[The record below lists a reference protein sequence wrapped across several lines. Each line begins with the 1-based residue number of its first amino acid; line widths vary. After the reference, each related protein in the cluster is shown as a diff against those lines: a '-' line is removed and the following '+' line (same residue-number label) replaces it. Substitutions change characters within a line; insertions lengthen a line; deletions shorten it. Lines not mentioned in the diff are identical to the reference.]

1 MLNMFA
7 IMRKELRTYFAS
19 PVAYVVIAAFLFI
32 SGYLF
37 AILVTAPTGQGEASM
52 AIVFGNVAVILLLIA
67 PALTMRLLAEEQRS
81 GTIELLLTSPVQD
94 WEVVVGKYLAS
105 VVLFL
110 VPVAMTVVFPVIL
123 FRYGNPDIG
132 PMIGG
137 YVGMV
142 LFGAA
147 FLAIGVL
154 ASSLTQNQVI
164 AALVAVAILL
174 ALWLLNAF
182 TSAFRPPISDAL
194 NYLTIIGHYSDFG
207 RGVIDSKDVIY
218 YLSVIV
224 VALFLGTRALE
235 TRRWT

>member
-1 MLNMFA
+1 MLNMLS

-32 SGYLF
+32 CAYLF
-37 AILVTAPTGQGEASM
+37 AILVTAPVGSAEASM
-52 AIVFGNVAVILLLIA
+52 GIIFGNVAVILLLIA

-105 VVLFL
+105 LVLYL
-110 VPVAMTVVFPVIL
+110 VPVAMTVVFPAL
-123 FRYGNPDIG
+123 LLHYGNPDRG
-132 PMIGG
+132 PIVAG
-137 YVGMV
+137 YVGLI

-154 ASSLTQNQVI
+154 ASAVTQNQVI

-174 ALWLLNAF
+174 ALWLI
-182 TSAFRPPISDAL
+182 SAFANAVRGPISDTL
-194 NYLTIIGHYSDFG
+194 SYLSIINHYSDFS

-224 VALFLGTRALE
+224 VALFLATRTLE